1 MKKFA
6 TILTVAVLSM
16 STGKIW
22 ADGIGLTVSGVLTL
36 FNPGNVP
43 LQPSGVNFLDSAN
56 GAVPPG
62 FGNSNTNGTAVIGSG
77 VEFGVSNGSDL
88 LTMDYTGT
96 TVTLT
101 DTCLNS
107 GCGGT
112 SYTVAFYSPYIT
124 GYSLVSSS
132 GLNAVYS
139 YGNTFYFPGNA
150 GALTFFGEPGFSGY
164 SITFDYTSITPPPPA
179 TQSLRL
185 ASFSRFAALAAGPSD
200 PPPAVPEPASFGLV
214 GTGLLGL
221 AGCIRRF
228 RAGARVRNKPEE
240 CI

>member
-6 TILTVAVLSM
+6 TVLTVAVLSM

-22 ADGIGLTVSGVLTL
+22 ADGIGLTVSGALTL
-36 FNPGNVP
+36 FNPGDVP
-43 LQPSGVNFLDSAN
+43 FQPRGANFLDSST

-62 FGNSNTNGTAVIGSG
+62 YGNSNTNGTAVIGPG
-77 VEFGVSNGSDL
+77 IEFAASNGSDF
-88 LTMDYTGT
+88 LTIDFTGT
-96 TVTLT
+96 TATLT

-107 GCGGT
+107 GCGHT
-112 SYTVAFYSPYIT
+112 SITVAMYSPYIT
-124 GYSLVSSS
+124 GYSLVSNS
-132 GLNAVYS
+132 LPNTEYS
-139 YGNTFYFPGNA
+139 YGNTFYFPGDA
-150 GALTFFGEPGFSGY
+150 GALTFFGASGFTGG

-185 ASFSRFAALAAGPSD
+185 ASFSQLAAPAAD
-200 PPPAVPEPASFGLV
+200 PLPAVPEPASFGLV

-228 RAGARVRNKPEE
+228 RA
-240 CI
+240 

>member
-6 TILTVAVLSM
+6 TVLTVAILSM
-16 STGKIW
+16 STGRIW
-22 ADGIGLTVSGVLTL
+22 ADGIGLTVSGILTL
-36 FNPGNVP
+36 ESAGETP
-43 LQPSGVNFLDSAN
+43 LQPSGTNYLNSAF

-62 FGNSNTNGTAVIGSG
+62 YGNSSTNGTAVIGSG

-88 LTMDYTGT
+88 FTIDYTGT

-107 GCGGT
+107 GCGST
-112 SYTVAFYSPYIT
+112 PFTVAMYSPYIT

-132 GLNAVYS
+132 FVNAVLG
-139 YGNTFYFPGNA
+139 YGDTLAFPGNA
-150 GALTFFGEPGFSGY
+150 GALTFFGDPGWSGG
-164 SITFDYTSITPPPPA
+164 SVTFDYTSIAPPPPA
-179 TQSLRL
+179 AQPLQF
-185 ASFSRFAALAAGPSD
+185 ASFSRFAALAAPAADPD
-200 PPPAVPEPASFGLV
+200 PPAAVPEPATIGLV

-228 RAGARVRNKPEE
+228 RA
-240 CI
+240 

>member
-6 TILTVAVLSM
+6 IVLTVAILSM
-16 STGKIW
+16 STDKVW
-22 ADGIGLTVSGVLTL
+22 ADGIGLTLSGALTL
-36 FNPGNVP
+36 FNPGNIP
-43 LQPSGVNFLDSAN
+43 LQPTGVNFLDSST

-77 VEFGVSNGSDL
+77 VEFGATNGSDF
-88 LTMDYTGT
+88 LTIDFTGT
-96 TVTLT
+96 TATLT

-107 GCGGT
+107 GCGNT
-112 SYTVAFYSPYIT
+112 AITIAMYSPYIT
-124 GYSLVSSS
+124 GYTPVSNSLP
-132 GLNAVYS
+132 NTVYS
-139 YGNTFYFPGNA
+139 YGNTFYFPGDA
-150 GALTFFGEPGFSGY
+150 GALTFFGAPGFTGG

-185 ASFSRFAALAAGPSD
+185 TSSSRFAPLAVD
-200 PPPAVPEPASFGLV
+200 PPSAVPEPASFGLV

-228 RAGARVRNKPEE
+228 RA
-240 CI
+240 

>member
-6 TILTVAVLSM
+6 TLLTVAILSM

-36 FNPGNVP
+36 FNPDDVP
-43 LQPSGVNFLDSAN
+43 LQPRGANFLDSST

-77 VEFGVSNGSDL
+77 IEFGVTDGAEVLTADFTGS
-88 LTMDYTGT
+88 

-107 GCGGT
+107 GCGNT
-112 SYTVAFYSPYIT
+112 KYTIAFYSPFIT
-124 GYSLVSSS
+124 GYSLVSST
-132 GLNAVYS
+132 GLNASYS
-139 YGNTFYFPGNA
+139 YGNTFYFPGDA
-150 GALTFFGEPGFSGY
+150 GALTFFGDPGFSGY
-164 SITFDYTSITPPPPA
+164 SITFDYTSITPPAPA
-179 TQSLRL
+179 AQSLQL
-185 ASFSRFAALAAGPSD
+185 TSFSKFGALAADPSD
-200 PPPAVPEPASFGLV
+200 PSDPPDPPAVPEPASIGLV

-228 RAGARVRNKPEE
+228 RS
-240 CI
+240 

>member
-6 TILTVAVLSM
+6 TVLTVAILSM

-36 FNPGNVP
+36 FNPGDVP
-43 LQPSGVNFLDSAN
+43 LQPSGVNFLDSST

-62 FGNSNTNGTAVIGSG
+62 YGNSNTNGTAVIGSG
-77 VEFGVSNGSDL
+77 IEFGVSNGSDL

-96 TVTLT
+96 TATLT

-107 GCGGT
+107 GCGT
-112 SYTVAFYSPYIT
+112 TQYTVAFYSPYIT
-124 GYSLVSSS
+124 GYSLVSST
-132 GLNAVYS
+132 GLNASYS
-139 YGNTFYFPGNA
+139 YGDTRYFPGDA

-185 ASFSRFAALAAGPSD
+185 ASFSRLAVPAAD
-200 PPPAVPEPASFGLV
+200 PVSTIPEPASFGLV

-221 AGCIRRF
+221 ASCIRRF
-228 RAGARVRNKPEE
+228 RA
-240 CI
+240 

>member
-6 TILTVAVLSM
+6 TVLTVAILSM

-22 ADGIGLTVSGVLTL
+22 ADGIGLTLSGVLTL
-36 FNPGNVP
+36 YTAGDVP
-43 LQPSGVNFLDSAN
+43 LQPSGINYLDSGT

-62 FGNSNTNGTAVIGSG
+62 YGNSTTNGTAVIGSG
-77 VEFGVSNGSDL
+77 IEFGVSNGADL
-88 LTMDYTGT
+88 LTADYTGT

-107 GCGGT
+107 GCGST
-112 SYTVAFYSPYIT
+112 PYTVAFYSPYIT
-124 GYSLVSSS
+124 GYSLLSST

-139 YGNTFYFPGNA
+139 YGDTRYFPGNA
-150 GALTFFGEPGFSGY
+150 GSLTFFGDPGFSGF
-164 SITFDYTSITPPPPA
+164 SITFDYTSIAPPPPA

-185 ASFSRFAALAAGPSD
+185 ASFSRFAGPAAD
-200 PPPAVPEPASFGLV
+200 PLPAVPEPASFGLV

-228 RAGARVRNKPEE
+228 RA
-240 CI
+240 

>member
-1 MKKFA
+1 MKRFA
-6 TILTVAVLSM
+6 TVLTVAILSM

-36 FNPGNVP
+36 FNPGDIP
-43 LQPSGVNFLDSAN
+43 LQPTGVNFLDSSA

-62 FGNSNTNGTAVIGSG
+62 YGNSTTHGTAVIGSG
-77 VEFGVSNGSDL
+77 IEFGVSDGAEL

-96 TVTLT
+96 TITLT

-107 GCGGT
+107 GCGVT
-112 SYTVAFYSPYIT
+112 QYTVAFYSPYIT
-124 GYSLVSSS
+124 GYSLISSS

-139 YGNTFYFPGNA
+139 YGDTRYFPGNA
-150 GALTFFGEPGFSGY
+150 GALTFLGEPGFSGY
-164 SITFDYTSITPPPPA
+164 SITFGYTSVAPPA
-179 TQSLRL
+179 PAAQLLRL
-185 ASFSRFAALAAGPSD
+185 SSFSLLAPVAAPAAD
-200 PPPAVPEPASFGLV
+200 PPSAVPEPASFGLV

-228 RAGARVRNKPEE
+228 RA
-240 CI
+240 

>member
-6 TILTVAVLSM
+6 TLLTVAILSM

-22 ADGIGLTVSGVLTL
+22 ADGIGLTLSGVLTL
-36 FNPGNVP
+36 YNPGDVP
-43 LQPSGVNFLDSAN
+43 LQPTGVNFMDSST

-62 FGNSNTNGTAVIGSG
+62 YGNSNTHGTAVIGSG
-77 VEFGVSNGSDL
+77 IEFGVTNGSEL
-88 LTMDYTGT
+88 LTIDYTGS

-101 DTCLNS
+101 DACLNS
-107 GCGGT
+107 GCGST
-112 SYTVAFYSPYIT
+112 PYTVGFYSPYIT

-139 YGNTFYFPGNA
+139 YGDTRYFPGNA
-150 GALTFFGEPGFSGY
+150 GALTFFGDPGFSGF
-164 SITFDYTSITPPPPA
+164 SITFDYTSIAPPPPA
-179 TQSLRL
+179 TQSLQL
-185 ASFSRFAALAAGPSD
+185 ASFSRFAALAAD

-228 RAGARVRNKPEE
+228 RA
-240 CI
+240 

>member
-6 TILTVAVLSM
+6 TVLTVAILSM

-36 FNPGNVP
+36 FNPGDIP
-43 LQPSGVNFLDSAN
+43 LQPTGVNFLDSSA

-77 VEFGVSNGSDL
+77 IEFGVSDGAEL

-107 GCGGT
+107 GCGIT
-112 SYTVAFYSPYIT
+112 EYTIAFYSPYIT
-124 GYSLVSSS
+124 GYSLVSST

-139 YGNTFYFPGNA
+139 YGDTRYFPGNA

-185 ASFSRFAALAAGPSD
+185 ASFSRLAAPAAD
-200 PPPAVPEPASFGLV
+200 PVSTVPEPASFGLV

-228 RAGARVRNKPEE
+228 RA
-240 CI
+240 